1 MADMS
6 LLAEMYNKSNVEPIN
21 IASMP
26 KTRKCSHCGKVFTT
40 SSGMKK
46 YCSEECAEKAK
57 ETRKKRQH
65 DFLRAVEPVMELQQQ
80 EYLTFS
86 KAAILLGCTR
96 QYVYKLVEQ
105 GKLPASRL
113 SSRMAIVRRS
123 DIERMFEANPY
134 NRVLPYTKT
143 KKAIPKKNASANN
156 KIQKAQSS
164 SPYSDEV
171 PEYYSGEEVM
181 QTYKVKQSWLYTT
194 AKRHQIPVCRIAGR
208 NYYSKKHVEAAF
220 GTSVD
225 LDAIIDWLSSQE
237 VAERYG
243 INLTAVRSY
252 AYRHKI
258 PSKRE
263 YGRTYYSQSHFDE
276 LRRTDLISDDRY
288 YTSAEVAV
296 KYGLSKA
303 NVGVIVKKHHI
314 TKVKVGRNNLLVK
327 EEFDKVMA
335 DRLEQFGSYQL
346 Q

>member
-1 MADMS
+1 
-6 LLAEMYNKSNVEPIN
+6 
-21 IASMP
+21 MP
-26 KTRKCSHCGKVFTT
+26 KTRKCAHCGKVFTT

-46 YCSEECAEKAK
+46 YCSEECAEQAK
-57 ETRKKRQH
+57 ETRKKRQR

-105 GKLPASRL
+105 GKLPASRM
-113 SSRMAIVRRS
+113 SSRMALVRRS
-123 DIERMFEANPY
+123 DIEKMFEANPY
-134 NRVLPYTKT
+134 NRVIPCSKP
-143 KKAIPKKNASANN
+143 KKAVSMKNVSVNSKKQKNQPASPN
-156 KIQKAQSS
+156 
-164 SPYSDEV
+164 SDEIL
-171 PEYYSGEEVM
+171 EYYSGEEVM

-194 AKRHQIPVCRIAGR
+194 AKRHQIPVCRISGR
-208 NYYSKKHVEAAF
+208 NYYSKKHVDAVF

-225 LDAIIDWLSSQE
+225 LDAIIDWLSPQE
-237 VAERYG
+237 VAKRYG

-263 YGRTYYSQSHFDE
+263 YGHTYYSQSHFDE
-276 LRRTDLISDDRY
+276 LRRTDLVSDDRY
-288 YTSAEVAV
+288 YTSAEVVV

-314 TKVKVGRNNLLVK
+314 TKVKVGRNNLLVR

-335 DRLEQFGSYQL
+335 ERLEQFGSYRL